1 MRTETLFLDAGGV
14 LVFPNWTRVSE
25 TLGRYGVAVSADA
38 LQAAE
43 PRAKFDIDQG
53 IRDGNT
59 TDAQRAWL
67 YMELV
72 LENAGIGLDLR
83 TAAALEELRAYHAEH
98 NLWEFVP
105 ADVVPALQR
114 LSALGLKLVVVSNAN
129 GVLQRGHDVG
139 GHEFPEVVLRVVSA
153 ELLERRRGAGVE
165 RNTGILEH
173 ELHVQP
179 GALRVGRVAVAN
191 ALVDVELGARLGGL
205 ERIGWYGDAVTAERL
220 ADAGPIGEHQ
230 HAAGVEEEG
239 FEVRHDLLT

>member
-1 MRTETLFLDAGGV
+1 MRLETLFLDAGGV

-25 TLGRYGVAVSADA
+25 TLGRHGVAVSADA

-72 LENAGIGLDLR
+72 LENAGIALDAR

-114 LSALGLKLVVVSNAN
+114 LSTLGLKLVVVSNAN
-129 GVLQRGHDVG
+129 GVLHRAFDRLGLTQYFDCICDSCI
-139 GHEFPEVVLRVVSA
+139 E
-153 ELLERRRGAGVE
+153 GVE
-165 RNTGILEH
+165 KPDPRFFQIALDRSGSAAGSTM
-173 ELHVQP
+173 HVGDLYYVDVV
-179 GALRVGRVAVAN
+179 GARASGLRAMLIDPFDLYKEYDADRVRTLD
-191 ALVDVELGARLGGL
+191 ALVSRLGS
-205 ERIGWYGDAVTAERL
+205 
-220 ADAGPIGEHQ
+220 
-230 HAAGVEEEG
+230 
-239 FEVRHDLLT
+239 VR